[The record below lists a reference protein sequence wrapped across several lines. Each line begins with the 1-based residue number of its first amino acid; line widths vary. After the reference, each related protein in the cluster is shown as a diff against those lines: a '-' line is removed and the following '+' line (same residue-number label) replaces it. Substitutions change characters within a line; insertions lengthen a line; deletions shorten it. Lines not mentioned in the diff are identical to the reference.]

1 MRIFSHI
8 FVSFFFFF
16 SQRFISREEKRR
28 KAPVCG
34 GGGVSEKLSHF
45 PHILFR
51 QLSCQLSSDSDQY
64 KNKIRWGKVQFSVMF
79 IWKHMFMIFIAEF
92 DFPQYCTTWQLC
104 NSYLIQTCENIV
116 CLSVCLSVCL
126 LLTDWTQSLTRGK
139 QTLYCWA
146 VSSAHEYYYC
156 HFEEEN

>member
-1 MRIFSHI
+1 VVIFLGRNFKISLCSMRIFSHI

-92 DFPQYCTTWQLC
+92 DFPQYCTTWRLYNFLPHTDMWEYC
-104 NSYLIQTCENIV
+104 V
-116 CLSVCLSVCL
+116 SVCLSVCL
-126 LLTDWTQSLTRGK
+126 PVTDRLNPESHTW
-139 QTLYCWA
+139 
-146 VSSAHEYYYC
+146 
-156 HFEEEN
+156 